1 MLVEQD
7 MDHETL
13 SALVPMAVVGAETS
27 GSYPAPLPAS
37 FLSPEL
43 QPEAEHPL
51 RGLINLL

>member
-1 MLVEQD
+1 MEQD
-7 MDHETL
+7 VDQETL
-13 SALVPMAVVGAETS
+13 SGLVPVAVVGAETS

-51 RGLINLL
+51 RGLVNLL